1 MVILIHNIQSNY
13 KPREGEETMK
23 ALTFQGAKDVKV
35 VDAQIPD
42 ITQDVRAKIGWQ
54 DYRKC

>member
-1 MVILIHNIQSNY
+1 
-13 KPREGEETMK
+13 MK